1 MEGNRGEGEGYYHQ
15 ESVLDV
21 KMPSR
26 KASGGIH
33 LTGSKARSPLR

>member
-1 MEGNRGEGEGYYHQ
+1 MQEGHAICHQ

-26 KASGGIH
+26 RASGGIH
-33 LTGSKARSPLR
+33 LTGSKARPPLR